1 MTLFWWGAVRR
12 LAVSLRPLSP
22 PLSCQCCVHM
32 ATIQSAAKVTIA
44 RRSLLQVIPSTNGT
58 IASLV
63 REKSTKKSKSNKAVD
78 AFIEDILDDE
88 EGEDIQVV
96 DIQSSKL
103 NKFLN
108 SKSAGGGKKGTKGQI
123 PKMNYNHFNE
133 VVQGEKLWLEMEKC
147 VERLKTF
154 YIQQLTVRSVTS
166 LDELP
171 VELEGDIYPLNELAS
186 ISKKDPKRLII
197 DSSAFPQAAK
207 NIMTAISKSG
217 MNLNPQ
223 QDNLTIFV
231 PIPKVTKEH
240 RESLVNGAKR
250 KLIEC
255 KNELKNIQNKYKR
268 KVSDDELADEVDKE
282 NATAASET
290 IRQISEHWQ
299 TNADQMLATKTK
311 ELLQK

>member
-1 MTLFWWGAVRR
+1 
-12 LAVSLRPLSP
+12 
-22 PLSCQCCVHM
+22 
-32 ATIQSAAKVTIA
+32 VTIA

-58 IASLV
+58 IASFA

-108 SKSAGGGKKGTKGQI
+108 SKSTGTGKKATKGQI

-133 VVQGEKLWLEMEKC
+133 VVKGEKLWLEMEKC

-240 RESLVNGAKR
+240 RESLVNGAKK

-268 KVSDDELADEVDKE
+268 KVSDDELADKVDKE